1 MKNQED
7 SSRQYR
13 RRIAAPST
21 PSNNEPQRSAV
32 LPIQVLHTN
41 RLWLFPVQPQG
52 RPAPA
57 RCESKT
63 QPPTRKQLRR

>member
-7 SSRQYR
+7 HSREYG

-32 LPIQVLHTN
+32 IPIEVLHAN
-41 RLWLFPVQPQG
+41 RPWMFPVQPQG
-52 RPAPA
+52 RPVPA
-57 RCESKT
+57 RCEPEMR
-63 QPPTRKQLRR
+63 PPTRQQLRR